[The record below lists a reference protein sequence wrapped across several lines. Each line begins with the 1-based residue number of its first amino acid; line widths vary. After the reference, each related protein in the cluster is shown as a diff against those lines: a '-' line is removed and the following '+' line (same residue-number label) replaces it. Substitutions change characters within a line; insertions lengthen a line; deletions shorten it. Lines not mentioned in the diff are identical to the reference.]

1 MELDNKEQI
10 LDIAIQ
16 YQETLVDNEL
26 KFIPKVE
33 QISDLKHFFGHNEID
48 AEEKTVLNSNKKN
61 IAEGNENDFV
71 YIGNE
76 IFSIIL

>member
-1 MELDNKEQI
+1 MNPIYSQI
-10 LDIAIQ
+10 
-16 YQETLVDNEL
+16 
-26 KFIPKVE
+26 
-33 QISDLKHFFGHNEID
+33 NEID